1 MTSRVA
7 TRTFET
13 MRANLIARGLLTDDY
28 RLTVAGH
35 ARVAQ
40 IKADLAASE
49 TSNDPD
55 GPRVDWQ
62 IDFRRRGVPYHG

>member
-1 MTSRVA
+1 MSARVA
-7 TRTFET
+7 SKPFEI
-13 MRANLIARGLLTDDY
+13 MRAQLIAQGLLTADH
-28 RLTVAGH
+28 RLTAAGN

-49 TSNDPD
+49 ASNDPD

-62 IDFRRRGVPYHG
+62 IDFRRRGVPYRA